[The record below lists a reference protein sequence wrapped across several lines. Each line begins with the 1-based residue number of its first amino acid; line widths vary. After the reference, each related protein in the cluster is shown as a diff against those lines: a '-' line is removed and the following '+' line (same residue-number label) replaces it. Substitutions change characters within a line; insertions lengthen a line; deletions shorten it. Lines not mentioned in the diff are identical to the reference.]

1 METSTGPSGEYMVI
15 NRGGA
20 RFTFLQI
27 VPAAVLLIGI
37 QFLPYSPVCKVCVQ
51 LFRMFTLHQRWLL
64 EVNRD
69 DEARKIVYELHGDD
83 TPEAKSAAEFEY
95 AEMHDQIKADAL
107 VRSRKLSD
115 LWATPAMLRR
125 TLVAVGVQAFT
136 QFTGING
143 ESSSRNRGLCF

>member
-1 METSTGPSGEYMVI
+1 
-15 NRGGA
+15 
-20 RFTFLQI
+20 
-27 VPAAVLLIGI
+27 
-37 QFLPYSPVCKVCVQ
+37 
-51 LFRMFTLHQRWLL
+51 MFTLHQRWLL

-69 DEARKIVYELHGDD
+69 DEARRIVYELHGDD